1 MYKLP
6 SSPTGCDSRVGTV
19 SLHVG
24 YRPSLKMRSGHW
36 MSVALACLCLFGCT
50 LLGCTNESKSDC
62 IGKTYDF
69 IGSSSH
75 SQREYDDLLDCYRRS
90 EKLGTPAG
98 IFLEGPAPAGEE
110 DNWIRIV
117 AFLADRGQER
127 ARKRL
132 GYIRVQATETSASSL
147 PLLEYL
153 GKQDGKLL
161 PAWDALTKQKHHYD
175 RTGDFILILDH

>member
-1 MYKLP
+1 MHRP
-6 SSPTGCDSRVGTV
+6 SSTPIGYGPPNGTPPRQP
-19 SLHVG
+19 G
-24 YRPSLKMRSGHW
+24 YRASPRPRRSLW
-36 MSVALACLCLFGCT
+36 VFVALALLCLAGCT
-50 LLGCTNESKSDC
+50 GGSSESKSDC
-62 IGKTYDF
+62 IDKSYDF

-75 SQREYDDLLDCYRRS
+75 SQRDYDDLLDCYRHC
-90 EKLGTPAG
+90 EKLTTPSG
-98 IFLEGPAPAGEE
+98 IFLEGPAPTGEE

-175 RTGDFILILDH
+175 RTGDFILILDE